1 MRVKSTRAPDDQI
14 LGSIAAIRAIHARYI
29 RCRLGVERDRP
40 VVRLRRIVGA
50 ADADVVIKLEAL
62 NLTGSYKDH
71 MALALIAAVLI
82 LVGR

>member
-1 MRVKSTRAPDDQI
+1 MPVTSVADSV
-14 LGSIAAIRAIHARYI
+14 LNAI
-29 RCRLGVERDRP
+29 
-40 VVRLRRIVGA
+40 VRLRRIVGA